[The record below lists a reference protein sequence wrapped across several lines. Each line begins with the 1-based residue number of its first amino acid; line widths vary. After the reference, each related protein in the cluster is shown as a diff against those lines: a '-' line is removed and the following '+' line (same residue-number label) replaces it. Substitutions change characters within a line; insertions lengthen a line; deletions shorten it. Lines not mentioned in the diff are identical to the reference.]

1 MRNGAPRGL
10 GSTNDCHGGV
20 GMNDGAG
27 DRNEAAARSDQ
38 ARVAQ
43 AERVAG
49 AINVVKWI
57 VVVVIALATLS
68 LALAVG
74 TGSLD
79 SEEPTTVELQESLT
93 GATGPYEDYIESEP
107 SQPEGSSAATRF
119 LQVSLVLAGGALQA
133 LLVWIAFG
141 WAQHTLGMLAIL
153 ARRRVT

>member
-1 MRNGAPRGL
+1 MSDG
-10 GSTNDCHGGV
+10 
-20 GMNDGAG
+20 NDGAG
-27 DRNEAAARSDQ
+27 GRDEPAARNDE

-57 VVVVIALATLS
+57 VVATIALATLS
-68 LALAVG
+68 LALVVG
-74 TGSLD
+74 FGSLD
-79 SEEPTTVELQESLT
+79 SEEPTTVRAR
-93 GATGPYEDYIESEP
+93 GVAHRGRPGPTRTTSSP
-107 SQPEGSSAATRF
+107 SRASRTVPAPRPGSSRSPSCWPE
-119 LQVSLVLAGGALQA
+119 VRSQA

>member
-1 MRNGAPRGL
+1 MSDGIDG
-10 GSTNDCHGGV
+10 DGGRH
-20 GMNDGAG
+20 D
-27 DRNEAAARSDQ
+27 EARI
-38 ARVAQ
+38 VQ

-57 VVVVIALATLS
+57 VIAVVALGTVT
-68 LALAVG
+68 LALMAG
-74 TGSLD
+74 FGALGSD
-79 SEEPTTVELQESLT
+79 RAETVEFATVSP

-107 SQPEGSSAATRF
+107 SQPEGSGAATRF
-119 LQVSLVLAGGALQA
+119 LQVALVLAGGGLQA

>member
-1 MRNGAPRGL
+1 MSDG
-10 GSTNDCHGGV
+10 
-20 GMNDGAG
+20 NDGAG
-27 DRNEAAARSDQ
+27 GRDEPAARIDE

-57 VVVVIALATLS
+57 VVVVIALATVS
-68 LALAVG
+68 LALVVG
-74 TGSLD
+74 FGSLD
-79 SEEPTTVELQESLT
+79 SEEPTTVESLT

-107 SQPEGSSAATRF
+107 SDPDGPGAATRF

-133 LLVWIAFG
+133 LLVWIVFG

-153 ARRRVT
+153 ARRRVA